1 MTTRWP
7 LEQPSL
13 ADQQVV
19 LRAWTPADAPQVFS
33 ACQDPAIQHF
43 TQVPV
48 PYLKEHAEYFVA
60 EGPLKWAQQEAA
72 PFAVVDRATHRLVG
86 ACGLVEVDLKAGQ
99 GGAGYWVA
107 PAARSRG
114 VARRA
119 LSLLTEWSLAEGGLR
134 RVYLE
139 IEEANPASSAVA
151 AAVGFR
157 RVGQPV
163 SSYLKGSERHFTTW
177 EKLTT
182 SSRI

>member
-1 MTTRWP
+1 
-7 LEQPSL
+7 
-13 ADQQVV
+13 
-19 LRAWTPADAPQVFS
+19 VFS

-48 PYLKEHAEYFVA
+48 PYLEAHAEQFVA
-60 EGPLKWAQQEAA
+60 QAPVKWAQREAA

-86 ACGLVEVDLKAGQ
+86 ACGLVQVDPEARH

-107 PAARSRG
+107 PSARSRG

-119 LSLLTEWSLAEGGLR
+119 LGLLTEWSLAEGGLR

-139 IEEANPASSAVA
+139 IEDANPASSAVA
-151 AAVGFR
+151 VAVGFC

-163 SSYLKGSERHFTTW
+163 SSYLKGSERHFVTW
-177 EKLTT
+177 EKSTT
-182 SSRI
+182 SSRT